1 MLLAPKDLPGR
12 HFDGDNVR
20 SKLPLAPMGCGLWSN
35 ISCVGATGGRRKRIE
50 EPSIADVL
58 ASWWPDWAYASVI
71 AVPQLFIDVHLP
83 RLRLAEVK
91 LFLYF
96 LESTDM

>member
-1 MLLAPKDLPGR
+1 
-12 HFDGDNVR
+12 
-20 SKLPLAPMGCGLWSN
+20 MGCGLWSN

-96 LESTDM
+96 LLL